1 MSGCRSADAPIEY
14 NLKLGK
20 NKGTLVDTTQYQKLV
35 GKLIYLL
42 YTQPDITF
50 AVSLVS
56 LFMHSPHEKHLEVVY
71 RIIRYLKSTPGKGL
85 LFKKNKQRGVKVY
98 TDVDWT
104 ESITNRRSTSRYY
117 TFVWGNM
124 VTWKSK
130 KQSVVAQSN
139 VEAKFKTMTHG
150 IRKMLWLKCV
160 LEELR
165 TSSSETV
172 LSQQSNHQYCT

>member
-42 YTQPDITF
+42 HTQPDITF

-71 RIIRYLKSTPGKGL
+71 RIIRY
-85 LFKKNKQRGVKVY
+85 
-98 TDVDWT
+98 
-104 ESITNRRSTSRYY
+104 
-117 TFVWGNM
+117 
-124 VTWKSK
+124 
-130 KQSVVAQSN
+130 
-139 VEAKFKTMTHG
+139 
-150 IRKMLWLKCV
+150 
-160 LEELR
+160 
-165 TSSSETV
+165 
-172 LSQQSNHQYCT
+172 